1 MASQRRDR
9 GIATLAPVF
18 ICSTCRWPSHTSEN
32 CILLYT
38 TNSQPPYPVTSVNGR
53 SGAVALNDG
62 FSTDGTSMWWDAF
75 SSQLRIQVG
84 TWSIGAAPGSSVT
97 VSFPKAFPNYCI
109 FAIPVPDSSLS
120 TAAATEQVGVGGR
133 TNTTVTFTKGKG
145 DTDARGGKYLA
156 IGF

>member
-1 MASQRRDR
+1 M
-9 GIATLAPVF
+9 
-18 ICSTCRWPSHTSEN
+18 
-32 CILLYT
+32 
-38 TNSQPPYPVTSVNGR
+38 
-53 SGAVALNDG
+53 ALNDG

-120 TAAATEQVGVGGR
+120 TTAATEQVGVGVR